1 MSPPPRPHQPIT
13 TPYLKFTLFIHIIPF
28 PYSKSSTL
36 QIHLIPNLPFS
47 KSSSFQIHHIL
58 NPPHSKFTVH
68 IIREHEY
75 WISFDLILYALVS
88 LLPWSGQSLL
98 KSAHAAMRSRWFFS
112 IETKYDWSPSK
123 LIFQGRKSYIL
134 SPSQFHDVLST
145 VDMFLR
151 ITSQSNLIFGNSW
164 HNQICKFAKVD
175 DRDFLRDRLNFNF
188 CYKNKFKPL
197 GRAERCKYSKQ
208 QKCYKK
214 CSSQQS
220 PFINDYD
227 QLL

>member
-36 QIHLIPNLPFS
+36 QIHLIFNPPYS
-47 KSSSFQIHHIL
+47 KFTSYQIHHIP
-58 NPPHSKFTVH
+58 NPPHYKFTVH

-75 WISFDLILYALVS
+75 WILFDLILYALVS

-123 LIFQGRKSYIL
+123 LIFQGRKSCIL

-145 VDMFLR
+145 VEVFLR
-151 ITSQSNLIFGNSW
+151 ITTQRNLLFGNSW
-164 HNQICKFAKVD
+164 HNPIFWFAKVD
-175 DRDFLRDRLNFNF
+175 DRDFLRVRHNFMF
-188 CYKNKFKPL
+188 GYKNKFKPL